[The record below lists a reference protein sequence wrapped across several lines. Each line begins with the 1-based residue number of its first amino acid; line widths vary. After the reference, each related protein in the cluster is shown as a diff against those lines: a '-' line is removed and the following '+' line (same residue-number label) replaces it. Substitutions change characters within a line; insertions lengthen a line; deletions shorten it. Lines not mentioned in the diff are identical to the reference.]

1 MVVDL
6 ASGFAALVG
15 LGFFAAG
22 TTGLLRF
29 PDLYTRLHA
38 ITKADTLGLGF
49 VALAVALQAPTP
61 SLALKV
67 MLVWLVAL
75 AASAI
80 SCNLMAGR
88 ALRSGRP
95 PLEGRPR

>member
-1 MVVDL
+1 MLLDL
-6 ASGFAALVG
+6 VSAAAAVIG

-22 TTGLLRF
+22 TTGLIRF

-49 VALAVALQAPTP
+49 IALAVALQAPTVW
-61 SLALKV
+61 LALKAL
-67 MLVWLVAL
+67 LVWVVAL

-80 SCNLMAGR
+80 GCNLMAGR
-88 ALRSGRP
+88 ALRTGRA
-95 PLEGRPR
+95 PLEGPPR